1 MEAITWTG
9 TAVGALGAALTF
21 LVYLMR
27 SPIALRRIAI
37 VANVTL
43 IAYGVIAHSLPTLF
57 LHCALL
63 PLNAYRLR
71 ELMVMRRDIERALN
85 GDPSPTWLA
94 AFMTRKTLKAGAH
107 VFRKGDPARDL
118 YYLEAGTIRLV
129 ELGIDLH
136 AHEVFGEIA
145 FFAKTRS
152 RMSSAVCATDVVLR
166 TLTHD
171 ALLDLYQRDPT
182 FGLFLVHLITAR
194 LQVDSVRPQAA
205 APVD

>member
-1 MEAITWTG
+1 MTLTG
-9 TAVGALGAALTF
+9 TAVGTLGAALTF

-27 SPIALRRIAI
+27 SPIALRRVAI
-37 VANVTL
+37 VANATL
-43 IAYGVIAHSLPTLF
+43 IGYGIMAHSLPTLL

-63 PLNAYRLR
+63 PLNFLRLR
-71 ELMVMRRDIERALN
+71 ELMVMRRDIERALE
-85 GDPSPTWLA
+85 GDVSPTWLA
-94 AFMTRKTLKAGAH
+94 SFMTRKTLKAGAY
-107 VFRKGDPARDL
+107 VFRKGDAARDL
-118 YYLEAGTIRLV
+118 YYLEAGTVRLV

-152 RMSSAVCATDVVLR
+152 RMSSAVCAEDVVLR

-194 LQVDSVRPQAA
+194 LQLDMERSKPAAVD
-205 APVD
+205 